1 MLVVGQDGLVANAA
15 KYLTGQLVVGVDP
28 GGGTGALARTR
39 PERAAALVRD
49 LARGREPR
57 AEEISMVRAE
67 ADDGQEL
74 TALNEV
80 FLGDVGHQSA
90 RYLLSAPGGR
100 EHQCSS
106 GVVVATGAGSTGWAA
121 SLAHDRG
128 GRVLPAPGE
137 SRLAWFVREAWPS
150 PATGASLT
158 DGLLADG
165 ERLVLTVAS
174 ERLVV
179 FGDGIETDRCE
190 LTWGQDV
197 AVGLSPRRLR
207 LVGPDDAAGG
217 VRRERGRGRPGAAA
231 GPDGGGGWRGGRR
244 RGVSRRR
251 A

>member
-1 MLVVGQDGLVANAA
+1 
-15 KYLTGQLVVGVDP
+15 
-28 GGGTGALARTR
+28 
-39 PERAAALVRD
+39 
-49 LARGREPR
+49 
-57 AEEISMVRAE
+57 MVRAE

-106 GVVVATGAGSTGWAA
+106 GVIVATGAGSTGWAA

-158 DGLLADG
+158 DGLLAHG